1 MIMLDLQK
9 AFGTVDHSILC
20 GRLESIGVNPVNW
33 LYSYISNRVWTVC
46 QTKTWN
52 FRTMYGNLWG
62 TPGWG
67 HFYFSFRACSSY
79 KCFVLRARRLYS
91 KLLKQEYLVERLK
104 SSFRKFYGRYGD
116 LIQQYEVSLSRMLK
130 GFLTLD
136 QQWRPSRSD
145 FSPISWPWYRTWPSP
160 NYEWFPWSNG
170 NGCDMPAGNA
180 CPSGH
185 LVPSPL
191 LGFVASS
198 IIWGLSYCYMA
209 L

>member
-1 MIMLDLQK
+1 MATRYQYWTFWTKFMFYRPKVVNSMNLSKLYFCCVRVCMEVVWCSQRMSLKYSTDNWLIHFLDFIRDNNEKGLFTEMIMLDLQK

-67 HFYFSFRACSSY
+67 HFCFSFRACSSY
-79 KCFVLRARRLYS
+79 ECFVLRARRLYS
-91 KLLKQEYLVERLK
+91 KLLKQEYLLERLK

-116 LIQQYEVSLSRMLK
+116 LIQQYEVSLSRM
-130 GFLTLD
+130 
-136 QQWRPSRSD
+136 
-145 FSPISWPWYRTWPSP
+145 
-160 NYEWFPWSNG
+160 
-170 NGCDMPAGNA
+170 
-180 CPSGH
+180 
-185 LVPSPL
+185 
-191 LGFVASS
+191 
-198 IIWGLSYCYMA
+198 
-209 L
+209 